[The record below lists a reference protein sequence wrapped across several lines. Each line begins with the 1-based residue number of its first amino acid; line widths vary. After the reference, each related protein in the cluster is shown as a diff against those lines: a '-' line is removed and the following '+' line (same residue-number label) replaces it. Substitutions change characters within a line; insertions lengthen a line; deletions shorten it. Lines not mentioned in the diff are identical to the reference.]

1 MFVFFNYLEDFF
13 PLCLKLFVTE
23 IEFTSGHSEPTH
35 LYTLYHRKPSTIVS
49 QLLFIFII
57 FFVVS

>member
-23 IEFTSGHSEPTH
+23 IEFTLGHSEPTH
-35 LYTLYHRKPSTIVS
+35 LYTLYHRKPCWYNLWAV
-49 QLLFIFII
+49 Q
-57 FFVVS
+57 